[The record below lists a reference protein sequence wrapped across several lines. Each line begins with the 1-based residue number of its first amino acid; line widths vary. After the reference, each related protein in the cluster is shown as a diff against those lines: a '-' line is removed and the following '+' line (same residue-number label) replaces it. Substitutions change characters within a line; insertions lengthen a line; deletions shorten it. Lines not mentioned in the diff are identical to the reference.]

1 MSQGDGDQDA
11 FSAAG
16 GQDGSPTGDVH
27 PNAAGQDGRPIRVAI
42 VDDHDVVH
50 AGIEAWCRSATPPI
64 ELAGSYTN
72 PDELDP
78 AGLADIDVVIA
89 DLQFQEGRPDPDIVR
104 RLSTAGHRVVVYT
117 MSTDTA
123 MVLTCLDLG
132 ASCFLTKAEGR
143 LHLVAAIHAAAA
155 NTAYLGPTMA
165 GAIADDRRDERP
177 VLSPRE
183 QEVLLHWFRTESK
196 QLVAAALFITPAT
209 VNTHLAR
216 VRTKY
221 AAAGRP
227 ATTKAALIARA
238 LQDGLVTLED
248 L

>member
-1 MSQGDGDQDA
+1 MSQGGGDQDA
-11 FSAAG
+11 FSTTG
-16 GQDGSPTGDVH
+16 GRYRFPSGQAH
-27 PNAAGQDGRPIRVAI
+27 PNGAGQDDRPIRVAI

-78 AGLADIDVVIA
+78 AGLSDIDVVIA

>member
-1 MSQGDGDQDA
+1 MTDA
-11 FSAAG
+11 
-16 GQDGSPTGDVH
+16 SPT
-27 PNAAGQDGRPIRVAI
+27 AGTRPIRIAI

-50 AGIEAWCRSATPPI
+50 AGIEAWCLAASPPI
-64 ELAGSYTN
+64 EVAESFSL
-72 PDELDP
+72 PPEP
-78 AGLADIDVVIA
+78 ADLVEIDVVIL
-89 DLQFQEGRPDPDIVR
+89 DLLFGDSRPDLDVVR
-104 RLSTAGHRVVVYT
+104 TFANYGHRVIVYT

-123 MVLTCLDLG
+123 TVLACLDLG
-132 ASCFLTKAEGR
+132 AACFLTKAEGR
-143 LHLVAAIHAAAA
+143 AHLVAAIHAAAA
-155 NTAYLGPTMA
+155 NAAYIGPAMA
-165 GAIADDRRDERP
+165 GAISDDRRAERP

-238 LQDGLVTLED
+238 LQDGLVTLDE

>member
-1 MSQGDGDQDA
+1 MTGESADA
-11 FSAAG
+11 
-16 GQDGSPTGDVH
+16 VH
-27 PNAAGQDGRPIRVAI
+27 LPSIRIAI
-42 VDDHDVVH
+42 IDDHDVVH
-50 AGIEAWCRSATPPI
+50 AGIDAWCRAAQPPI
-64 ELAGSYTN
+64 TLARSFSEP
-72 PDELDP
+72 PDIAELD
-78 AGLADIDVVIA
+78 GIDVVIL
-89 DLQFQEGRPDPDIVR
+89 DLQFQEGRPDTEVVR
-104 RLSTAGHRVVVYT
+104 QIAAGRHPVVVYT

-123 MVLTCLDLG
+123 TVLTCLDLG
-132 ASCFLTKAEGR
+132 AACFLTKAEGR
-143 LHLVAAIHAAAA
+143 IHLVAAIHAAAES
-155 NTAYLGPTMA
+155 TAYLGPTMA
-165 GAIADDRRDERP
+165 GAIADDRRAERP

-196 QLVAAALFITPAT
+196 QLVAAALYITPAT

-238 LQDGLVTLED
+238 LQDGLVTLDD

>member
-1 MSQGDGDQDA
+1 MSQSELEQRTLPG
-11 FSAAG
+11 AAG
-16 GQDGSPTGDVH
+16 PAAPELADVNTSQDR
-27 PNAAGQDGRPIRVAI
+27 RPIRVAI

-50 AGIEAWCRSATPPI
+50 AGIEAWCRSAEPPI
-64 ELAGSYTN
+64 ELAGSYTS

-78 AGLADIDVVIA
+78 ADLADIDVVIA

-104 RLSTAGHRVVVYT
+104 QLSTAGHRVVVYT

-123 MVLTCLDLG
+123 IVLTCLDLG

-143 LHLVAAIHAAAA
+143 MHLVAAIHAAAA

-238 LQDGLVTLED
+238 LQDGLVTLDE

>member
-1 MSQGDGDQDA
+1 MTPADDDQAESPDC
-11 FSAAG
+11 AG
-16 GQDGSPTGDVH
+16 QVGSMPGQDQPGNGS
-27 PNAAGQDGRPIRVAI
+27 QDGRPIRVAI

-50 AGIEAWCRSATPPI
+50 AGIEAWCRSAVPPI
-64 ELAGSYTN
+64 ELAGSFTN

-78 AGLADIDVVIA
+78 ADLAGIDVVIA

-123 MVLTCLDLG
+123 MILTCLDLG

-155 NTAYLGPTMA
+155 NTAYLGPAMA

-238 LQDGLVTLED
+238 LQDGLVTLDD

>member
-1 MSQGDGDQDA
+1 MTPAGRDHQVPGDVGDP
-11 FSAAG
+11 AASPAMPVHPADG
-16 GQDGSPTGDVH
+16 GQ
-27 PNAAGQDGRPIRVAI
+27 NGRPIRVTI

-50 AGIEAWCRSATPPI
+50 AGIEAWCRSAVPPI
-64 ELAGSYTN
+64 ELSGSFTN
-72 PDELDP
+72 PDQVDP
-78 AGLADIDVVIA
+78 ATLSGVDVVIL
-89 DLQFQEGRPDPDIVR
+89 DLQFRQGRPDLDVVR
-104 RLSTAGHRVVVYT
+104 RFSAAGHRVIVYT
-117 MSTDTA
+117 MSTDT
-123 MVLTCLDLG
+123 VTILTCLDLG

-196 QLVAAALFITPAT
+196 QLVAAALYITPAT

-238 LQDGLVTLED
+238 LQDGLVTLDD